1 MKQNIILCAGK
12 IDPLSL
18 PIGTNISNTMVSV
31 NGRPVI
37 GWILEDLLCKDIRQA
52 TIVCREEDRALI
64 EFIHWAYSKRMD
76 ISIAHPPAGG
86 TIIQSLNAG
95 LSAIPHNIDGV
106 RIVLGDTLILD
117 PFDAEDDYVYVGTV
131 HDSKRWCLIET
142 DANNN
147 NIVTRFID
155 KQNVQGESF
164 LAITGFYYLSNFN
177 FLRTCILDAIHSN
190 KTELSSV
197 FESYM
202 NNYPIRAKP
211 VKNWCDFGHID
222 NLILAKR
229 RLLQTRYFNQL
240 DIDPILNTIK
250 KKSKNNQKL
259 QDELFWYLSLPDN
272 LKVLTPRI
280 VSSTIQNGY
289 VEIVQEYYGY
299 ATLAELYVYSDW
311 SVGPWESII
320 KKLFFI
326 LREFR
331 RYKCILNEKDLHTM
345 YMSKTF
351 SRLSSLSNSSRV
363 WSDLLSR
370 EYIFCDNQILH
381 NINDLHKGIR
391 EYSCALSA
399 KTRGCIIHGDFCFS
413 NILYDVN
420 SQIVRL
426 VDPRGRFG
434 KRSIYGDPRYDFA
447 KLRQSIYGLYD
458 FIMADLFEVT
468 KESDSYYTQIYRNDK
483 TKHAGDMFDRLL
495 DLEGFKLDEVK
506 FLEGLLFLSM
516 VPLHKDQPDRQL
528 MMYLTGLKLL
538 NELLG

>member
-1 MKQNIILCAGK
+1 L
-12 IDPLSL
+12 
-18 PIGTNISNTMVSV
+18 
-31 NGRPVI
+31 
-37 GWILEDLLCKDIRQA
+37 
-52 TIVCREEDRALI
+52 
-64 EFIHWAYSKRMD
+64 
-76 ISIAHPPAGG
+76 
-86 TIIQSLNAG
+86 
-95 LSAIPHNIDGV
+95 
-106 RIVLGDTLILD
+106 LGDTLILD
-117 PFDAEDDYVYVGTV
+117 PFDTEYDYVYVGTV
-131 HDSKRWCLIET
+131 HESKRWCLIET
-142 DANNN
+142 VAEHN
-147 NIVTRFID
+147 NIVTRIID

-164 LAITGFYYLSNFN
+164 QAITGFYYLSNYK
-177 FLRTCILDAIHSN
+177 LLKTCILEAIHSH

-197 FESYM
+197 LESYM
-202 NNYPIRAKP
+202 NNYPIRAKQ
-211 VKNWCDFGHID
+211 VQNWFDFGHID

-259 QDELFWYLSLPDN
+259 QDELFWYLSLPDD

-280 VSSTIQNGY
+280 VSNKIHHGY

-311 SVGPWESII
+311 SAGPWESII

-331 RYKCILNEKDLHTM
+331 RYESILDKNDLHSM
-345 YMSKTF
+345 YISKTF
-351 SRLSSLSNSSRV
+351 SRLSLLSNSSRI
-363 WSDLLSR
+363 WSDLISR
-370 EYIFCDNQILH
+370 RYIFCDNQKLS
-381 NINDLHKGIR
+381 NIYDLHRQIIA
-391 EYSCALSA
+391 YSCALSL
-399 KTRGCIIHGDFCFS
+399 KTKGYIIHGDFCFS

-468 KESDSYYTQIYRNDK
+468 QESDSYYTQIYRNDK
-483 TKHAGDMFDRLL
+483 TKHIGDTFDRLL
-495 DLEGFKLDEVK
+495 ELEGFKLDEVK
-506 FLEGLLFLSM
+506 FLEGILFLSM
-516 VPLHKDQPDRQL
+516 VPLHKDQPNRQL

-538 NELLG
+538 NELLS